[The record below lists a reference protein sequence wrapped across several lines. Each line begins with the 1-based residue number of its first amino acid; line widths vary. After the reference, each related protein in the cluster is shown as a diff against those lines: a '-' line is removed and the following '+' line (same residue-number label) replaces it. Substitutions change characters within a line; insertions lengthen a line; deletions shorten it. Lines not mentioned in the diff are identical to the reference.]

1 MKKESLRAGRIAL
14 ALLFTVLLIG
24 VGGYMMIER
33 YSFTEAFFMTIITVA
48 TVGFREVKPLS
59 PAGMYFTSFLIVF
72 SIGIFAYAVTT
83 LTRYVV
89 EGVFRNYYRDNKVK
103 SKIEKLEDHVVIC
116 GYGRNGKQA
125 AAELREHRIPHLV
138 IEKEEH
144 LIEQLRS
151 GGESL
156 FIQGDATLDEV
167 LLSANLAKASALVT
181 TLPIDADNLFV
192 VLTARQINPDLKI
205 ISRASYDQSD
215 MKLKMAG
222 ANNVIMPDKIGGQRM
237 AKLIIHPDVVE
248 FMDFLMLQ
256 GVESAA
262 IEEMACG
269 ELHEEF
275 IGKPVRLI
283 YQKNDSGSNIV
294 GIRRADKSFVINPL
308 PETILHRAD
317 KLFVLGTKRQL
328 IRLRKILAGS

>member
-1 MKKESLRAGRIAL
+1 MKKDSFRAGRVALVLMIAI
-14 ALLFTVLLIG
+14 LFIG
-24 VGGYMMIER
+24 ITGYMVLEK
-33 YSFTEAFFMTIITVA
+33 YSFTEAFFMTIITIA
-48 TVGFREVKPLS
+48 TVGFNEVKPLS
-59 PAGMYFTSFLIVF
+59 PVGMYFTSFLIIF
-72 SIGIFAYAVTT
+72 SFGIFAYAVTT

-89 EGVFRNYYRDNKVK
+89 EGVFRNYYKDNKVK

-125 AAELREHRIPHLV
+125 ASELHEHKIAHVV
-138 IEKEEH
+138 IEKEDN

-151 GGESL
+151 DGESL
-156 FIQGDATLDEV
+156 FIHGDATRDEI
-167 LLSANLAKASALVT
+167 LLSANLTKASALVT

-248 FMDFLMLQ
+248 FLDFLMLQ

-262 IEEMACG
+262 IEELSCT
-269 ELHEEF
+269 ELNDQF
-275 IGKPVRLI
+275 IGKPIRVVL
-283 YQKNDSGSNIV
+283 QKNDSGANIV
-294 GIRRADKSFVINPL
+294 GIRRTDKSFVINPL
-308 PETILHRAD
+308 PETILNRAD
-317 KLFVLGTKRQL
+317 KLFVLGTKRQMG
-328 IRLRKILAGS
+328 RLKKIIAGG